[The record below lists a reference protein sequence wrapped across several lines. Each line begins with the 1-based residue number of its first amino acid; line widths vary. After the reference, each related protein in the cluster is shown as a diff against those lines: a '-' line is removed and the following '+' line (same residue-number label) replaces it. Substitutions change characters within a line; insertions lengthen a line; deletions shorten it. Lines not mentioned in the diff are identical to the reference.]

1 MTRESNEQLGFPFEA
16 LMRDG
21 AGASGAL
28 TTEESADAE
37 ALTTEAIEERDDADA
52 LRAQASALMTAAS
65 GLPSARRKLDLMLDT
80 PNLELVAPL
89 LPAEQL
95 FFIMQEV
102 GLSDALELLHVCSPE
117 QFRCFVDL
125 DAWDGDTFVPAKAV
139 AWLRAAGTDTRED
152 RFSLKLDALDIEVT
166 ERLLQADLRI
176 WDLEE
181 TEDPEPEGE
190 AFRSP
195 EGKYVIEYRCEGV
208 ELLGMKRLVE
218 SLYARDAFQAARL
231 MEAVRW
237 ELPSEL
243 EESAYRWRNARL
255 ADLGFPDMEEALSY
269 FAYVDPKA
277 ALPAMRPPRLLEPV
291 FALSRDVLQNRF
303 LERALAEVTAEKHET
318 VEGQLVALLNAVL
331 VVDKVAP
338 GDVDAVE
345 AALERARDTLSLGL
359 EQAASGDIHA
369 GARILETSSLKR
381 IFQVGVSLAL
391 KLRFRLDRLARNR
404 RLFLPGSSEA
414 LWDEPWASIFR
425 AVRRRRPRFVDCRDL
440 AEVPLDSPAL
450 PERAFRTPADL
461 AAAEREIACMEQLT
475 DLMDTLGFSVDSMSR
490 VLREAGLESEAP
502 FLRFSTLYL
511 TAVAREAAGLGFAFE
526 PFPLTS
532 LSELM
537 AEVFE
542 KRPDGTPVL
551 RPGFTELLEGRLRRR
566 AVDFSPAHVASAARF
581 SALILERLRDELAEP
596 WALGTLGELRAF
608 PMLTVAG

>member
-1 MTRESNEQLGFPFEA
+1 MTTDTNGQLGFPFED
-16 LMRDG
+16 LMRG
-21 AGASGAL
+21 GTGASGSL
-28 TTEESADAE
+28 TTEEAEDASS
-37 ALTTEAIEERDDADA
+37 LTTEAIEEREDAAALKAQADA
-52 LRAQASALMTAAS
+52 LMAAAAQ
-65 GLPSARRKLDLMLDT
+65 LPSAKRKLDLILDT
-80 PNLELVAPL
+80 PNLDLVAPL

-125 DAWDGDTFVPAKAV
+125 DAWDGDSFVPAKAV
-139 AWLRAAGTDTRED
+139 AWLRAAGTDTSED
-152 RFSLKLDALDIEVT
+152 RFSLKLDSLDIEVT

-218 SLYARDAFQAARL
+218 SLYARDAFRAARL

-243 EESAYRWRNARL
+243 EESAYRWRSARL

-291 FALSRDVLQNRF
+291 FALSRDVRQNRF
-303 LERALAEVTAEKHET
+303 LERALSEMAAERRESA
-318 VEGQLVALLNAVL
+318 EGQLVALLNAVL
-331 VVDKVAP
+331 VVDKVPP
-338 GDVDAVE
+338 GDVEAVE

-359 EQAASGDIHA
+359 EQAASGSVGA

-404 RLFLPGSSEA
+404 RLSLPGCGET
-414 LWDEPWASIFR
+414 LLDEPWASVFK

-440 AEVPLDSPAL
+440 SAVPLDAPSL
-450 PERAFRTPADL
+450 PERAFRSPEDL
-461 AAAEREIACMEQLT
+461 AAAEREIVHMENLA
-475 DLMDTLGFSVDSMSR
+475 DLLDALGFSAEALWK
-490 VLREAGLESEAP
+490 VLRESGLEAEAP
-502 FLRFSTLYL
+502 FLRWSTLFL
-511 TAVAREAAGLGFAFE
+511 TAVAREASGLGFAFE

-532 LSELM
+532 LPELL

-542 KRPDGTPVL
+542 KRPDGTPAL
-551 RPGFTELLEGRLRRR
+551 RPGFSELLAGKLRRR
-566 AVDFSPAHVASAARF
+566 AVDFSPAHVATAARF
-581 SALILERLRDELAEP
+581 ADAVLKRLFDELAEP
-596 WALGTLGELRAF
+596 WALGTAGELRVF
-608 PMLTVAG
+608 PLLTVAG